1 MNAVEAPIAVD
12 PAILKRLGCSLE
24 DIAKLCREYQVVEL
38 SVFGSVVRDDFDA
51 KKSDVD
57 FLYVFSPDSDIGWS
71 ELYYLRTKLSELV
84 HRKIDLVSKT
94 WMGSDFE
101 KNILPHAKVIYAD

>member
-57 FLYVFSPDSDIGWS
+57 FLYVFSQIQTSDGASFIIFA
-71 ELYYLRTKLSELV
+71 R
-84 HRKIDLVSKT
+84 
-94 WMGSDFE
+94 
-101 KNILPHAKVIYAD
+101 N

>member
-57 FLYVFSPDSDIGWS
+57 FLVDFQPDATLDLIGYFDLENKFSA
-71 ELYYLRTKLSELV
+71 LV
-84 HRKIDLVSKT
+84 KRRVDLVSKQS
-94 WMGSDFE
+94 MR
-101 KNILPHAKVIYAD
+101 PHWRDEIAPTAKLIYAD